1 MGCASS
7 KPQKSTS
14 QENDMTVLIMG
25 VDGYHRMLAVD
36 YPHGS
41 YEYRISIPNIKIP
54 HFNDD
59 VDVNDEKNGDYGKL
73 LFMASERIREYIND
87 LFQVINNVKII
98 QSSKIQAGND
108 NTVLADISL
117 VKGTL
122 GDHLLSIGFAEKLIV
137 GKKYVWNKQKLE
149 YIINYM

>member
-7 KPQKSTS
+7 KSQKSIS
-14 QENDMTVLIMG
+14 QGNDMTVLIMG

-41 YEYRISIPNIKIP
+41 HEYRILIPNIKIP

-59 VDVNDEKNGDYGKL
+59 VDDENNEDYGKL

-98 QSSKIQAGND
+98 QSNKIQAGND
-108 NTVLADISL
+108 NTILADISL